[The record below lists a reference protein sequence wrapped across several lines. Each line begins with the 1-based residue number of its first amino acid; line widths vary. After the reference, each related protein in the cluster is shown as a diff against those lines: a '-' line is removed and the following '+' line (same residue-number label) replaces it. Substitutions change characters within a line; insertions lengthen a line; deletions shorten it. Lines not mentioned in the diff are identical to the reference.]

1 MNFVF
6 VVNRANL
13 YTDIWIRC
21 QQVGQWSVPW
31 NSCSRALHWLT
42 EAVTN
47 QASDA
52 LKSNIECALMRA
64 DMFSQAKVNTRP
76 YTHTHTYFSVCQVL
90 SCWCRRMRGYWCSAE
105 CVQQHAAQPLFYDLG
120 SCNAELVSRDFSV
133 AKEEQDST
141 PERRGGGWRRRRGR
155 RGGGGR

>member
-76 YTHTHTYFSVCQVL
+76 YTHTHTSVCARYFHADVGACADIDVL
-90 SCWCRRMRGYWCSAE
+90 LSVYSSTPLSPSFMILEAVMLSWSPETSQQPRRSRT
-105 CVQQHAAQPLFYDLG
+105 QPL
-120 SCNAELVSRDFSV
+120 R
-133 AKEEQDST
+133 EE
-141 PERRGGGWRRRRGR
+141 E
-155 RGGGGR
+155 GGGGEGEGGG